1 MRDKTFREKLTTVGE
16 KILMWIGIILCVLG
30 IIGVFFLVYYTSP
43 EYVNGWN
50 DGVCRNCNTE
60 WVYVDAVGHLRH
72 TSYIYVCP
80 SCGRSIECSHQP
92 EYRNIVKPT
101 ETVIETT
108 DETSIETSVEETN
121 NG

>member
-1 MRDKTFREKLTTVGE
+1 MDDKMTIGQ
-16 KILMWIGIILCVLG
+16 KILAVLGIILCIIA
-30 IIGVFFLVYYTSP
+30 IIGVCILYYYSSP

-60 WVYVDAVGHLRH
+60 WVYVDAVGHLRQ

-92 EYRNIVKPT
+92 EYRNIAKPT
-101 ETVIETT
+101 EIETIS
-108 DETSIETSVEETN
+108 ETSIETSVEETN